1 MFISTLLNITFTCY
15 LQIILLNLPKETS
28 KTRTYDLCK
37 KLYKKSEKHW
47 QILLKVNK
55 RQFLKI
61 MTDLKPRFQ
70 LGGGM
75 QQLSGG

>member
-37 KLYKKSEKHW
+37 KALQEK
-47 QILLKVNK
+47 
-55 RQFLKI
+55 
-61 MTDLKPRFQ
+61 
-70 LGGGM
+70 
-75 QQLSGG
+75 

>member
-1 MFISTLLNITFTCY
+1 MICV
-15 LQIILLNLPKETS
+15 K
-28 KTRTYDLCK
+28 R
-37 KLYKKSEKHW
+37 LYKKSEKHW